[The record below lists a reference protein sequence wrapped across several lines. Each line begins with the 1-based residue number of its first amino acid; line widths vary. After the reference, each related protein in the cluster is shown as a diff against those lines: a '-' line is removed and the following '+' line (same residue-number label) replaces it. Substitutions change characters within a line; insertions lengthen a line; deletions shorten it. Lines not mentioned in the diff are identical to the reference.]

1 MKATD
6 PLKII
11 LKPKILAEA
20 QVLEPGSNDLGSPV
34 SFYLFPLVRME
45 KNTTCAS
52 ESFSHLPS
60 VLKSL
65 TNLRLLVM
73 TSLVPT

>member
-34 SFYLFPLVRME
+34 SFSLPISENGEKHYL
-45 KNTTCAS
+45 C
-52 ESFSHLPS
+52 
-60 VLKSL
+60 
-65 TNLRLLVM
+65 
-73 TSLVPT
+73 